1 MNQCG
6 KEAGAQNLDLMDKN
20 CVRRHRALGE
30 LARDGEAP
38 KGSKRLYVNAARIRG
53 KLSYL
58 IRGDLRRVSGETEEI
73 ERSSDRI
80 AEVSRGRSSRWSN
93 DHPGRAGKLAYRAKG
108 RTVMGNSED
117 SRKLVKTRPDTE
129 VNTEG
134 VK

>member
-1 MNQCG
+1 M
-6 KEAGAQNLDLMDKN
+6 MDKN

-108 RTVMGNSED
+108 RTVKNWVEG
-117 SRKLVKTRPDTE
+117 RWATAKTVE
-129 VNTEG
+129 SW
-134 VK
+134 